1 MQTRVIDGFEV
12 ALFEDAPEPY
22 IPDVELGKR
31 LGFKRPWDVRRL
43 IRRWYDSGHLV
54 DTRCERRSQSDD
66 VNSRRGGANAPHG
79 VARRGR
85 PANAE
90 YFLGEA
96 DTLFIVT
103 KSETDLATEITKQII
118 QVFMAWRRG
127 HLAQLKTDPAM
138 GQALAAI
145 HDEIKTVRLL
155 TTHIAKAVGIPLPG
169 AIAREA
175 KSRNRRHHSLEKAPG
190 IQMHVEHLFE
200 LGRTYAEIVESV
212 WKTFHLKISKSSLS
226 RAYRHWTVRTG
237 RTTWSPR
244 LTLLS

>member
-22 IPDVELGKR
+22 IPDIELGRR

-127 HLAQLKTDPAM
+127 QLAQPKADP
-138 GQALAAI
+138 ALAAI
-145 HDEIKTVRLL
+145 HDELKALRLL
-155 TTHIAKAVGIPLPG
+155 TTHIAKAVGIPLPHS
-169 AIAREA
+169 IAREA
-175 KSRNRRHHSLEKAPG
+175 KGRNRRHHSLEKSPG
-190 IQMHVEHLFE
+190 IQLHVEHLFE

-212 WKTFHLKISKSSLS
+212 HVTFHLKISKTSLS
-226 RAYRHWTVRTG
+226 RAYQRWTVRTG
-237 RTTWSPR
+237 RTAWGPR